1 MVRTAFLFVFA
12 GAAVSYQPS
21 AKPGKFTAK
30 NQPLMA
36 ELSPKEARMPENILI
51 AIAWPYANAEIHV
64 GNITGSHLP
73 GDIVARYHRLKGNN
87 VLMVSGTDS
96 HGTPVTLAA
105 DKEGRPVEEVYK
117 KYHDGF
123 LELYQGWGITYDL
136 FTTTHTENHFKV
148 SQAIFL
154 ALKENGYLY
163 TDKSMQ
169 WFSPSAKRFLPD
181 RYVEGTC
188 YICGFESAR
197 SDQCDNCGNVLEPEK
212 LINPRSKEGG
222 ALELRETEHF
232 YLDLSKLEPNVKEYL
247 RARQSYWRDTVIGE
261 SLRKIE
267 SEGLKPRPITR
278 DLDWGVDIP
287 VEGWTEAGKRIYV
300 WFEAVIGYLSAPI
313 EWSQLSGNKEA
324 WRDWWVNPSAK
335 QIHFIG
341 KDNIFFHAAWWPAEL
356 MGAGTQFLIIFDEDE
371 KPLTLPYDVPAN
383 QFMNL
388 EGKKISGSRNW
399 AVWGRDALTRFDPD
413 ALRYYLTVNMPEN
426 KDSDWDWAEFV
437 ARNNNE
443 LVATWG
449 NLANRVLSFAYK
461 HWDGHVPEI
470 DVSTLRDADRNL
482 LAAIENGFNT
492 VGAEYEAIRLRSAIG
507 EALKL
512 ATTVNQ
518 YLDVNAPWS
527 AVKTDKEGAAKTIYT
542 ALKAID
548 SLKILFAP
556 VLPFTSQRL
565 HEFFSYE
572 TPLFGEQYTETVK
585 DSLGE
590 HTVLRYRAV
599 ERDGHEASPNGGIP
613 PYQWQPSELK
623 PGQKLNQ
630 PGPLFKKLEDKVIEE
645 ERARL
650 GK

>member
-1 MVRTAFLFVFA
+1 MR
-12 GAAVSYQPS
+12 
-21 AKPGKFTAK
+21 
-30 NQPLMA
+30 
-36 ELSPKEARMPENILI
+36 ENILI

-105 DKEGRPVEEVYK
+105 DKEGKPVEEVYK
-117 KYHDGF
+117 KYHDSF
-123 LELYQGWGITYDL
+123 LELFQGWGITYDL

-154 ALKENGYLY
+154 ALRENGYLY
-163 TDKSMQ
+163 TDKSNQ
-169 WFSPSAKRFLPD
+169 WYSPSTKRFLPD

-188 YICGFESAR
+188 YICGFEYAR

-212 LINPRSKEGG
+212 LINPRSREGVALSESKGG

-247 RARQSYWRDTVIGE
+247 QRRQSYWRDTVIGE

-267 SEGLKPRPITR
+267 TEGLKPRSVTR

-313 EWSQLSGNKEA
+313 EWSQLSGNPDA
-324 WRDWWVNPSAK
+324 WREWWVNPEAK

-356 MGAGTQFLIIFDEDE
+356 MGAGTQFLKIFAEDE
-371 KPLTLPYDVPAN
+371 EPLTLPYDVPAN

-399 AVWGRDALTRFDPD
+399 AVWGRDALTRYDPD

-449 NLANRVLSFAYK
+449 NLANRVLSFCYK
-461 HWDGHVPEI
+461 HWDGHVPDI
-470 DVSTLRDADRNL
+470 DENTLRDSDRNL
-482 LAAIENGFNT
+482 LAVIENGFAT
-492 VGAEYEAIRLRSAIG
+492 VGAEYEAVRLRSALG
-507 EALKL
+507 ETMKL
-512 ATTVNQ
+512 ATAVNQ

-527 AVKTDKEGAAKTIYT
+527 AVKTDKDAAAKTIYT

-565 HEFFSYE
+565 HEFFGYE
-572 TPLFGEQYTETVK
+572 TALFGEQYTETVK

-590 HTVLRYRAV
+590 HTVLRYRLFSALSNI
-599 ERDGHEASPNGGIP
+599 EA
-613 PYQWQPSELK
+613 WKPSDLK

-630 PGPLFKKLEDKVIEE
+630 PGPLFKKLEESVVEE

-650 GK
+650 GR

>member
-1 MVRTAFLFVFA
+1 
-12 GAAVSYQPS
+12 
-21 AKPGKFTAK
+21 
-30 NQPLMA
+30 
-36 ELSPKEARMPENILI
+36 MPENILI

-73 GDIVARYHRLKGNN
+73 GDIVARYYRLKGNN

-105 DKEGRPVEEVYK
+105 DKEGKPVEEVYK
-117 KYHDGF
+117 KYHNGF
-123 LELYQGWGITYDL
+123 LELFQGYGITYDL

-148 SQAIFL
+148 TQAIFL

-169 WFSPSAKRFLPD
+169 WYSPSGKRFLPD

-188 YICGFESAR
+188 YICGYEGAR

-232 YLDLSKLEPNVKEYL
+232 YLDLSKLEPEVKEYL
-247 RARQSYWRDTVIGE
+247 RARQGYWRDTVIGE

-313 EWSQLSGNKEA
+313 EWAQLAGDKEA
-324 WRDWWVNPSAK
+324 WREWWVNPNAR

-356 MGAGTQFLIIFDEDE
+356 MGAGNAFMKIFAEDD
-371 KPLTLPYDVPAN
+371 KPLTLPFDVPAN

-399 AVWGRDALTRFDPD
+399 AVWGRDALTRYDPD
-413 ALRYYLTVNMPEN
+413 AIRYYLTVNMPET

-449 NLANRVLSFAYK
+449 NLANRVLAFCYK
-461 HWDGHVPEI
+461 NWEGHVPDADI
-470 DVSTLRDADRNL
+470 NTWRDADRNL
-482 LAAIENGFNT
+482 LATIENGFNT
-492 VGAEYEAIRLRSAIG
+492 VGAELEAVRLRSALG
-507 EALKL
+507 EAMKL

-518 YLDVNAPWS
+518 YLDVNAPWT
-527 AVKTDKEGAAKTIYT
+527 AIKTDKASAALTVYT

-548 SLKILFAP
+548 SLKVMFSP
-556 VLPFTSQRL
+556 FLPFTCEKL
-565 HEFFSYE
+565 HTFFGYE
-572 TPLFGEQYTETVK
+572 TPLFGEQYVEEIK
-585 DSLGE
+585 DSLGT
-590 HTVLRYRAV
+590 HSGLRYRGV
-599 ERDGHEASPNGGIP
+599 DGV
-613 PYQWQPSELK
+613 QWKPSDLK

-630 PGPLFKKLEDKVIEE
+630 PGPLFKKLEDSVIEE